1 MHPSDLN
8 GPGKYDD
15 ITTLVR
21 EVTEAQGVAVI
32 VVGGNKGQGFSV
44 QGSDRFIERLPDVL
58 EDMARSIRA
67 QAQAASPAAEQTVY
81 VDCGECPRISTGC
94 KDRCAKADRIEP

>member
-1 MHPSDLN
+1 MHQTDIN

-32 VVGGNKGQGFSV
+32 VIGGNRGQGFSV

-67 QAQAASPAAEQTVY
+67 QRQADTTRAE
-81 VDCGECPRISTGC
+81 P
-94 KDRCAKADRIEP
+94 

>member
-21 EVTEAQGVAVI
+21 DVTEAQGVLVVVI
-32 VVGGNKGQGFSV
+32 GGNKGQGFSV
-44 QGSDRFIERLPDVL
+44 QGSDLFIDRLPDVL
-58 EDMARSIRA
+58 EDVARSIRA
-67 QAQAASPAAEQTVY
+67 QREQAAES
-81 VDCGECPRISTGC
+81 S
-94 KDRCAKADRIEP
+94 